1 MVSSLGISGHS
12 WLCTARIARILR
24 LLKLPSLPVI
34 FPETYA
40 LMKDACGT
48 DIEADGMIFDA
59 GTVKAARIT
68 ENAEY
73 EGSRVRVQGGLGV
86 DQSRSRHSR
95 SE

>member
-1 MVSSLGISGHS
+1 
-12 WLCTARIARILR
+12 
-24 LLKLPSLPVI
+24 
-34 FPETYA
+34 
-40 LMKDACGT
+40 MKDACGT

-73 EGSRVRVQGGLGV
+73 EGVRVRVQGGLGV
-86 DQSRSRHSR
+86 DQGRSRHSR